1 MSEAPPHEHIV
12 LVWGRARGIGG
23 TETRMAEV
31 ATVLRR
37 RGHRITALIL
47 NSETETRLSALL
59 REACSDVAFVGGPRP
74 LRRYLQRTKPQ
85 AAVSFGLRASL
96 MLRVAAVRRPS
107 LRVIDARNGLEFSR
121 GRLAW
126 LVDRGSSALVDTFMC
141 NSDSAASQ
149 MAENGFSP
157 SKIVVNYSAVGVQW
171 MKRAHVPRNPERV
184 VMIGN
189 SRPEKNQDFGLRV
202 IAQADGPVE
211 AVVYT
216 DDAADLHRLWHGLSP
231 DPIKSVSFV
240 EGHVV
245 SPRDLASTSV
255 ILHPSLSE
263 SLPRV
268 LLEAQS
274 QGVVAVASDVGDTRR
289 IVGSRGFVVQP
300 ADFDGTLD
308 ALNQALS
315 KSRADSWDRQSPELR
330 TVSDYCNDLLPLC
343 RERC

>member
-1 MSEAPPHEHIV
+1 MSEAPPSAHIV
-12 LVWGRARGIGG
+12 LVWGLARGIGG

-31 ATVLRR
+31 ARTLRK
-37 RGHRITALIL
+37 RGHKVTALIL
-47 NSETETRLSALL
+47 SPETETRLSALL
-59 REACSDVAFVGGPRP
+59 RDSCSDVAFVGGTRV
-74 LRRYLQRTKPQ
+74 LRRYLQRVKPR

-96 MLRVAAVRRPS
+96 ILRVAGLARPS

-121 GRLAW
+121 GRFAW

-149 MAENGFSP
+149 MLERGFSP
-157 SKIVVNYSAVGVQW
+157 SKIVVNYSAVGAQW
-171 MKRAHVPRNPERV
+171 LERAQGVRNAERV

-202 IAQADGPVE
+202 IAEAQGPVE

-216 DDAADLHRLWHGLSP
+216 NDASDLRRVWSGLSP
-231 DPIKSVSFV
+231 DAAKSVTFI

-245 SPRDLASTSV
+245 GPHDLAAASV

-274 QGVVAVASDVGDTRR
+274 QGVVAVAADVGDARR
-289 IVGSRGFVVQP
+289 TVGTRGFVVQP
-300 ADFDGTLD
+300 ADFDGTLE

-315 KSRADSWDRQSPELR
+315 KSRADSWDRQSL
-330 TVSDYCNDLLPLC
+330 S
-343 RERC
+343 